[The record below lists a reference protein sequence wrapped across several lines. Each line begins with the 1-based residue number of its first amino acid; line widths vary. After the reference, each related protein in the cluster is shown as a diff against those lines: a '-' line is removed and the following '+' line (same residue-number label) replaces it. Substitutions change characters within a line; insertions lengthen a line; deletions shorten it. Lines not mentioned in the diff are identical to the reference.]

1 MIKIGFNRG
10 NNQPNGTFLA
20 LLQDEEC
27 QKYLRLLSP
36 TLLMSLCAWR
46 RVLSCDISLAIP
58 EMRAFLFIKI
68 LVVSRR
74 ESIFM
79 RLQLFKNWTTGH

>member
-27 QKYLRLLSP
+27 QKYLRLRSPSVSP
-36 TLLMSLCAWR
+36 TLLMTAEVGIDTC
-46 RVLSCDISLAIP
+46 
-58 EMRAFLFIKI
+58 K
-68 LVVSRR
+68 
-74 ESIFM
+74 
-79 RLQLFKNWTTGH
+79 

>member
-36 TLLMSLCAWR
+36 SVSPTLLMTAEVGIDTC
-46 RVLSCDISLAIP
+46 
-58 EMRAFLFIKI
+58 K
-68 LVVSRR
+68 
-74 ESIFM
+74 
-79 RLQLFKNWTTGH
+79 

>member
-1 MIKIGFNRG
+1 MIKTRFNRG

-27 QKYLRLLSP
+27 QKYLRLLSS

-58 EMRAFLFIKI
+58 EMRAFFSMFITI
-68 LVVSRR
+68 LVLS
-74 ESIFM
+74 
-79 RLQLFKNWTTGH
+79 

>member
-36 TLLMSLCAWR
+36 LSVSPILLMTAEVGIDTC
-46 RVLSCDISLAIP
+46 
-58 EMRAFLFIKI
+58 K
-68 LVVSRR
+68 
-74 ESIFM
+74 
-79 RLQLFKNWTTGH
+79 

>member
-1 MIKIGFNRG
+1 MDTDDDENFRGIKLIKIGFNGG

-36 TLLMSLCAWR
+36 TFLMSLCMEKGA
-46 RVLSCDISLAIP
+46 LL
-58 EMRAFLFIKI
+58 
-68 LVVSRR
+68 
-74 ESIFM
+74 
-79 RLQLFKNWTTGH
+79 

>member
-36 TLLMSLCAWR
+36 TLLMSLCMGM
-46 RVLSCDISLAIP
+46 VLSCDIGLAIP
-58 EMRAFLFIKI
+58 EMRAFFLG
-68 LVVSRR
+68 S
-74 ESIFM
+74 
-79 RLQLFKNWTTGH
+79 